1 MSGSERKETVQG
13 VAPLQ
18 KGGVR
23 FPHRELA
30 EVDDRSHPVL
40 RIPRERIERIHLRQG
55 LQAAR
60 PAVQLGLGVV
70 CLAAGCVLL
79 VALLWGGSGMA
90 ACSIWRWPAGS
101 SALALAGAALTLTAL
116 RPGYYLEVRTAKGI
130 EKGAARPGPGAGRDR
145 NFPGGGA
152 EPAGLRDFRPAD
164 PLFRAGTG
172 NRGRRTVPTIQGCP
186 PRPDPYI

>member
-23 FPHRELA
+23 FSDRELA

-79 VALLWGGSGMA
+79 VALLWGWFRNGGLLQLEMV
-90 ACSIWRWPAGS
+90 GGFFF
-101 SALALAGAALTLTAL
+101 LALAGAALTLTAL
-116 RPGYYLEVRTAKGI
+116 RRGYYLEVRTAKGI
-130 EKGAARPGPGAGRDR
+130 EKVRLARGLAPGEIETFLAEARDRLGYEISDLQILYSGPARGTGAG
-145 NFPGGGA
+145 
-152 EPAGLRDFRPAD
+152 
-164 PLFRAGTG
+164 
-172 NRGRRTVPTIQGCP
+172 
-186 PRPDPYI
+186 